1 MSIKNFGS
9 NLTDDQALGIFRG
22 DEQLQMLLVKRGRLL
37 TMDETKETEIEVQ
50 DVLSEEIK
58 PNSEIDAVVL
68 FFPDLEIE
76 PNDVISEANPVIGR
90 DTLISGEIS
99 TEDDVDLFGVR
110 LFSGQTLFADIDAEG
125 IGSSLDSVLR
135 LFDSEGNQLAVND
148 DSGDNRGDDDLD
160 SSLKYTVD
168 ESGIYYVGVS
178 SFANFDYDPIN
189 GGGDTGSSTGFYDL
203 SLAEANFDS
212 PFVYF

>member
-1 MSIKNFGS
+1 
-9 NLTDDQALGIFRG
+9 
-22 DEQLQMLLVKRGRLL
+22 MLLVKRGRLL
-37 TMDETKETEIEVQ
+37 TMDETKETEVEVQ
-50 DVLSEEIK
+50 DFLFEEIE
-58 PNSEIDAVVL
+58 PNSEIDAVIL
-68 FFPDLEIE
+68 FFPDLGME
-76 PNDVISEANPVIGR
+76 PNDVISKANPVRGR
-90 DTLISGEIS
+90 DTLISSEIS

-148 DSGDNRGDDDLD
+148 DSGDNDLD

-178 SFANFDYDPIN
+178 SFANFDYDPIS

-203 SLAEANFDS
+203 SLAKTNFDL
-212 PFVYF
+212 PFAYF